1 MIMRGSSF
9 ARPGLSRQNSGVRGN
24 LAGNLGSPGPA
35 LGKSLPAVPGK
46 EEGRVD
52 IGGYN
57 PPPFKLETAAAC
69 QLITF
74 IYSMKVRCKSA
85 KAL

>member
-1 MIMRGSSF
+1 MIMRGSSL
-9 ARPGLSRQNSGVRGN
+9 ARPGLSRQNSGVR
-24 LAGNLGSPGPA
+24 GNLGSPGPA

-74 IYSMKVRCKSA
+74 IYSMKVRT
-85 KAL
+85 